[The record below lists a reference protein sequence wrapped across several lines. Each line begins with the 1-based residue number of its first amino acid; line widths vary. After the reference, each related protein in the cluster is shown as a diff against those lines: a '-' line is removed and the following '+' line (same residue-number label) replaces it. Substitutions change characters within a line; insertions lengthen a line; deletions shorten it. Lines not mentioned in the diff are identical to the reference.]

1 MSETPGSAGDDRHR
15 MTNGWITA
23 VVLAQGAELCSLQG
37 ENGHEF
43 LWQAGPE
50 WPRHAPVLFPIIGRL
65 AGDTYTHDGHT
76 YRLTQHGFAR
86 DRRFTW
92 VARTETSCVL
102 RLEDDPESHTQYPYP
117 FSLEFAYQLE
127 NDGLTLRYTVSNPG
141 EGVLPA
147 ALGAH
152 PAFVWP
158 ILPGTTK
165 EEHELRFARDETA
178 PIHGVSGGLLTAAVH
193 TSPVVDRVLELRP
206 ELFADDA
213 LVFTTLSSRSVRF
226 SGHDTPVVEMAWE
239 GFEQLGVWSKPSG
252 ADFLCIEPWHGYAS
266 PEGYTGDLMEKPGMM
281 LLPPGTQRELQWTV
295 RLLPP
300 DSGA

>member
-1 MSETPGSAGDDRHR
+1 MSEAGDDRHR
-15 MTNGWITA
+15 MTNGEITA
-23 VVLAQGAELCSLQG
+23 SVLAQGAELCSLQDSEG
-37 ENGHEF
+37 REF

-50 WPRHAPVLFPIIGRL
+50 WRRHSPILFPIVGRL
-65 AGDTYTHDGHT
+65 VDDTFIHEGHS

-117 FSLEFAYQLE
+117 FRLELAYQLE
-127 NDGLTLRYTVSNPG
+127 QDGLTLRYTVSNPG
-141 EGVLPA
+141 EAVLPA

-158 ILPGTTK
+158 ILPGTAK

-178 PIHGVSGGLLTAAVH
+178 PIHGVSGGLLTTDVH
-193 TSPVVDRVLELRP
+193 TSPVVDRVLQLRP

-226 SGHDTPVVEMAWE
+226 SGPDTPVIEMSWE
-239 GFEQLGVWSKPSG
+239 GFEQLGVWSKPTG

-266 PEGYTGDLMEKPGMM
+266 PEKYTGDLMDKPGMM
-281 LLPPGTQRELQWTV
+281 MLPAGTQRELQWSV

-300 DSGA
+300 EGGI